1 MVDSKVQYLAVVLGA
16 TALIAVLVG
25 AAVVFVDGSEPE
37 PLPAQQLDEDDTALV
52 TDAGE
57 SGSSSRFLEAPVHEQ
72 AASSMAS
79 GPLEPAVDPTTLPS
93 YERPVDAGCESPV
106 QITAP
111 ATDLAAVVGRSEPGT
126 CFALAA
132 GDYRFHNVVPK
143 DGMSFIGAGRD
154 AVRVLG
160 SNQTENAFHGTA
172 DRVTIA
178 RMTLAGFQG
187 SGGEKPQEQ
196 GAIRGTRALWASDQ
210 GEMATHWLVEDV
222 RLADNLATGVFLGDH
237 FTIRGSVIENNGVTG
252 LGGSELIGGLIEG
265 NIVRN
270 NGDNQATGYLA
281 NGGGMKFTQT
291 ISPTEPL
298 VVRGNEIHDNS
309 GIGVWCDIACNGFEV
324 VGNYIHDQGSRA
336 VMIELSKNAVIRD
349 NLMVNTNGWSDYKR
363 DFNAGAITV
372 GESSDVLIENN
383 YIDGAVSGV
392 IIRQT
397 ERPRRPQESFL
408 DSYEGVTYISSRVQ
422 VRSNV
427 VVNTRAMGISL
438 GSSGYGLLTEPNT
451 IRFENNIYDN
461 PSSMDFWWASGN
473 RYSFDDWRAS
483 GRDVA
488 GGAVPPRPSWPFEI
502 TDLAG
507 SALDGN

>member
-1 MVDSKVQYLAVVLGA
+1 MDPSTLTDSY
-16 TALIAVLVG
+16 
-25 AAVVFVDGSEPE
+25 D
-37 PLPAQQLDEDDTALV
+37 
-52 TDAGE
+52 
-57 SGSSSRFLEAPVHEQ
+57 
-72 AASSMAS
+72 
-79 GPLEPAVDPTTLPS
+79 
-93 YERPVDAGCESPV
+93 RPVDGRCQDPV

-111 ATDLAAVVGRSEPGT
+111 ANDLAAIVSQAEPGT
-126 CFALAA
+126 CFTLAA
-132 GDYRFHNVVPK
+132 GEYRFHNVVPK

-154 AVRVLG
+154 EVRVLG

-172 DRVTIA
+172 DQVTIA
-178 RMTLAGFQG
+178 RMTLSGFQG
-187 SGGEKPQEQ
+187 TGGEKRQEQ
-196 GAIRGTRALWASDQ
+196 GAIRGTRAIWASDA
-210 GEMATHWLVEDV
+210 GEMATHWLIEDV
-222 RLADNLATGVFLGDH
+222 RLADNFATGVFLGDH
-237 FTIRGSVIENNGVTG
+237 FTVRNSVIENNGVTG
-252 LGGSELIGGLIEG
+252 LGGSELVGGLIEG

-270 NGDNQATGYLA
+270 NGDLQATGYLA

-291 ISPTEPL
+291 LSPNEPL

-309 GIGVWCDIACNGFEV
+309 GIGVWCDIACNGFHV
-324 VGNYIHDQGSRA
+324 IGNYIHDQGSRA
-336 VMIELSKNAVIRD
+336 VMFELSKNAVIRD

-363 DFNAGAITV
+363 DFNAAAITV
-372 GESSDVLIENN
+372 GESSDVVIENN

-408 DSYEGVTYISSRVQ
+408 DSYEGITFVSSKVD

-438 GSSGYGLLTEPNT
+438 GTTGFGLITAPGT

-473 RYSFDDWRAS
+473 RYSFADWRAS

-488 GGAVPPRPSWPFEI
+488 NGTVPPRPSWPLDPFFTE
-502 TDLAG
+502 A
-507 SALDGN
+507 SAADGN